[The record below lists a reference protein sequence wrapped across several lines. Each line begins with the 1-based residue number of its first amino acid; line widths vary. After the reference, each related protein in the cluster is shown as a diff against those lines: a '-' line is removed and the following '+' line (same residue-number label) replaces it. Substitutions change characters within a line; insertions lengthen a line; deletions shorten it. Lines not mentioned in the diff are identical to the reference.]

1 MLNLF
6 MGYIHSVFLTI
17 SALAY
22 LLLLF
27 DLGDSSG
34 MVLQAAR
41 IILILLALVLLG
53 CLVLRV
59 GPEVQ
64 SKVLKAAQIIAVIM
78 SAVYYYLLWSAGF
91 FAGLEIEIGRFTWLV
106 RLFAPILGY
115 TFLSLAVRTLDR
127 KVRTLSQA
135 GRLRD

>member
-1 MLNLF
+1 
-6 MGYIHSVFLTI
+6 MGYIHSVFQTV

-22 LLLLF
+22 LLLLL
-27 DLGDSSG
+27 DLGDSSET
-34 MVLQAAR
+34 VLQATR

-53 CLVLRV
+53 SLVLRG

-64 SKVLKAAQIIAVIM
+64 SKVLKVAQIVAVIL
-78 SAVYYYLLWSAGF
+78 SGVYYYLLWSTGF
-91 FAGLEIEIGRFTWLV
+91 FAGLEIEIGPFRWLV

-115 TFLSLAVRTLDR
+115 TFLSLAVRTLNR
-127 KVRTLSQA
+127 IIKILGKA

>member
-1 MLNLF
+1 
-6 MGYIHSVFLTI
+6 MGYIHSVFLTV

-34 MVLQAAR
+34 TVLQAAR

-91 FAGLEIEIGRFTWLV
+91 FAGLEIEIGPFRWLV

-115 TFLSLAVRTLDR
+115 SFLSLAVRTLNR
-127 KVRTLSQA
+127 KIRTLSQA

>member
-1 MLNLF
+1 

-34 MVLQAAR
+34 TVLRAAR
-41 IILILLALVLLG
+41 IMLILLALALLG
-53 CLVLRV
+53 CIVLRI

-64 SKVLKAAQIIAVIM
+64 SKGLKAAQIAAVIL
-78 SAVYYYLLWSAGF
+78 SGVYYYLLWGTGF
-91 FAGLEIEIGRFTWLV
+91 FAGLEIEIGPFRWLV
-106 RLFAPILGY
+106 RAIAPILGY
-115 TFLSLAVRTLDR
+115 TFLSLAVRTLNR
-127 KVRTLSQA
+127 KIRTLSLA

>member
-1 MLNLF
+1 
-6 MGYIHSVFLTI
+6 MGYIHSVFLTV

-34 MVLQAAR
+34 TVLQAAR

-78 SAVYYYLLWSAGF
+78 SAVYYY
-91 FAGLEIEIGRFTWLV
+91 
-106 RLFAPILGY
+106 
-115 TFLSLAVRTLDR
+115 
-127 KVRTLSQA
+127 
-135 GRLRD
+135 

>member
-1 MLNLF
+1 
-6 MGYIHSVFLTI
+6 MGYIHSGLITV

-34 MVLQAAR
+34 TVLQAAR
-41 IILILLALVLLG
+41 IILILVALILLGSLALHG
-53 CLVLRV
+53 

-64 SKVLKAAQIIAVIM
+64 SKVLKAAQIAAVIL
-78 SAVYYYLLWSAGF
+78 SAVYYYLLWSTGF
-91 FAGLEIEIGRFTWLV
+91 FAGLDIEISLFRWLL
-106 RLFAPILGY
+106 RAFAPILGY
-115 TFLSLAVRTLDR
+115 TFLSLSVRTLDR
-127 KVRTLSQA
+127 KVKTQRQV

>member
-1 MLNLF
+1 

-34 MVLQAAR
+34 TVLQAAR

-91 FAGLEIEIGRFTWLV
+91 FAGLEIEIGLFRWLV
-106 RLFAPILGY
+106 RALAPILGY
-115 TFLSLAVRTLDR
+115 TFLSLAVRTLNR
-127 KVRTLSQA
+127 KIRTLSQV

>member
-1 MLNLF
+1 
-6 MGYIHSVFLTI
+6 MGYIHSVFLTV

-34 MVLQAAR
+34 TVLQAAR

-91 FAGLEIEIGRFTWLV
+91 FAGLEIEIGLFRWLV
-106 RLFAPILGY
+106 RLFAPISGY

-127 KVRTLSQA
+127 IVKTLSQV